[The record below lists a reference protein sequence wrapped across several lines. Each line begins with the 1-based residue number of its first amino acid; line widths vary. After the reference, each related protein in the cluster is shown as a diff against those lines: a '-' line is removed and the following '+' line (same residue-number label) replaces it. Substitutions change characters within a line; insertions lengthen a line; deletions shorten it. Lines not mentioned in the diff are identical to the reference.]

1 MRLIIRL
8 AAVLFALALVVVAAT
23 GFLLWDFGRAGPLTA
38 DRVVTI
44 ERGDGLSTIAARL
57 EGEGVIDSAWLFTA
71 AIYLSADPGAMRFG
85 DYAIPARA
93 SGRDAFDIIASGRTV
108 PLEITIPEGLT
119 SQQIVERLLA
129 DERLS
134 GDITTVPPEG
144 ALLPETYFIDRG
156 SARQALI
163 DRMAA
168 AMDATLAE
176 LWVARADGLPLA
188 TPEEALILA
197 SIIEKETAQADE
209 RDLVASVF
217 VNRLNRGMPL
227 QTDPTVIYALTEG
240 SGSLGR
246 PLLRSDL
253 EIDSPYNTYRIDGLP
268 PGPIANPGRAAIAA
282 ALNPAQ
288 SDFLYFVAD
297 GTGGHAFARTL
308 DEHNRNAAEWRRIR
322 DGEADGA
329 GE

>member
-8 AAVLFALALVVVAAT
+8 AAVLFALALVAVAAA
-23 GFLLWDFGRAGPLTA
+23 GYLLWDFGRAGPLPA
-38 DRVVTI
+38 DRIVTI
-44 ERGDGLSTIAARL
+44 ERGEGLSTIAARL
-57 EGEGVIDSAWLFTA
+57 EAEGVIASADLFTA
-71 AIYLSADPGAMRFG
+71 AVYLAADPAALRFG

-93 SGRDAFDIIASGRTV
+93 SGREAYEIIASGRTV
-108 PLEITIPEGLT
+108 QLEITIPEGLT
-119 SQQIVERLLA
+119 SQQVVERLLA
-129 DERLS
+129 DERLT
-134 GDITTVPPEG
+134 GEIATLPPEG
-144 ALLPETYFIDRG
+144 SLLPETYFIDRG
-156 SARQALI
+156 SERQALI

-176 LWVARADGLPLA
+176 LWAARADGLPLE
-188 TPEEALILA
+188 TREEALILA
-197 SIIEKETAQADE
+197 SIIEKETAEADE

-253 EIDSPYNTYRIDGLP
+253 EVQSPYNTYLVDGLP

-282 ALNPAQ
+282 ALNPAE

-322 DGEADGA
+322 DAEADA